1 MKYGRRQ
8 SAMDCSEHTL
18 LASFR
23 CALEGIVHVARV
35 ERNFRLHVLAAVA
48 VVAVGLWLRLS
59 LQAWASLTLTIGSV
73 LVAELLNTA
82 AETLVDLVSPEYHPL
97 AKRAKDMMAGAVLVM
112 AITSVVV
119 GLCVLGPPLW
129 TRLGLAGR

>member
-1 MKYGRRQ
+1 MCSRGYRTCGAGRTKLPTP
-8 SAMDCSEHTL
+8 C
-18 LASFR
+18 
-23 CALEGIVHVARV
+23 
-35 ERNFRLHVLAAVA
+35 
-48 VVAVGLWLRLS
+48 LS
-59 LQAWASLTLTIGSV
+59 WASLTLTIGSV